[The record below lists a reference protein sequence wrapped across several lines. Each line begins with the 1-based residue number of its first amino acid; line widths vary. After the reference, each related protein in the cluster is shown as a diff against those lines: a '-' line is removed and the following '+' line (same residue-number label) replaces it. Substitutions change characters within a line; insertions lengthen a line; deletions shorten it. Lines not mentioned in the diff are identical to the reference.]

1 MIKLNKPP
9 FKYLVYSCSIHMII
23 LLCLWWFNPI
33 VENPQHEQGP
43 IEGDIFYLPR
53 TNLVKPPEPLDEP
66 IKTEAEPTVEVKVEI
81 PHIPKPTINLQ
92 SEWNV
97 SASDSNSKGETHT
110 VRDIHKTNTGK
121 PKPDDVSKNNY
132 ARRSPIHVSE
142 LQKIRTTPESV
153 NRETLTLSRSTG
165 TGNEDIQEDTK
176 KVEFDIMNTLSGI
189 SPSVNAPNVQYKSR
203 RGDALRATSIG
214 NWGGSSSS
222 GGTKTTG
229 SYIKMMKA
237 IANELIKAN
246 TSEMVDLILLIDE
259 TASMVDNIRGIRA
272 YFDLIFD
279 AFERNKIDVN
289 YGLVT
294 FTDKTKTFGFTD
306 DFGKFN
312 NWLFKIN
319 VDHGG
324 DLSEAGLDALMDA
337 VNTFKF
343 RKNAQRHF
351 IYASDAAFHDADY
364 DGKSRY
370 SLDEVIATLQRNA
383 VRVDVIG
390 LDYLP
395 IKQIAL
401 ATEGTWR
408 VIPGKGYLEY
418 VPPITQTEKMLSKLG
433 TLSIDGN
440 THVSDTINVHINN
453 PPRPKQLTLT
463 WKVLNPLGERCYG
476 PFTQKTEIPND
487 TSTIIRLNPKL
498 DQASFQT
505 IPGTYTVIYKLEND
519 RGHKSILRRSLKYQ

>member
-1 MIKLNKPP
+1 MIKLNKSPT
-9 FKYLVYSCSIHMII
+9 KYLVYSCSIHLII
-23 LLCLWWFNPI
+23 LLCLWWLNPI
-33 VENPQHEQGP
+33 VENRVHEHGS
-43 IEGDIFYLPR
+43 IGCELIYLPR
-53 TNLVKPPEPLDEP
+53 PNLAKPPQPFVEP
-66 IKTEAEPTVEVKVEI
+66 ITTETESTVEVKVEK
-81 PHIPKPTINLQ
+81 PYIPKPTINFELG
-92 SEWNV
+92 WHV
-97 SASDSNSKGETHT
+97 SDNKNEIDTE
-110 VRDIHKTNTGK
+110 RDIRQTNTHKQKLDG
-121 PKPDDVSKNNY
+121 VSKEG
-132 ARRSPIHVSE
+132 SPLHVSDIP
-142 LQKIRTTPESV
+142 KIRTTPESV
-153 NRETLTLSRSTG
+153 NRKVLTFSRLIG
-165 TGNEDIQEDTK
+165 ADNENIQEDTRK
-176 KVEFDIMNTLSGI
+176 IEFDIKNTLSSI
-189 SPSVNAPNVQYKSR
+189 SPSANAPNVQYTSR
-203 RGDALRATSIG
+203 RGDALRATSMSN

-229 SYIKMMKA
+229 SYIKMMKT
-237 IANELIKAN
+237 IADELIKAN
-246 TSEMVDLILLIDE
+246 TSDKVDLILLIDE

-279 AFERNKIDVN
+279 AFERNKIDVT

-294 FTDKTKTFGFTD
+294 FTDKTKTFGFTN

-312 NWLFKIN
+312 NWLFKID

-324 DLSEAGLDALMDA
+324 DISEAGLDALMDA
-337 VNTFKF
+337 VNKFKF

-370 SLDEVIATLQRNA
+370 SLDEVIATLQRHG

-395 IKQIAL
+395 IKQITL
-401 ATEGTWR
+401 ATGGTWR
-408 VIPGKGYLEY
+408 AIPGKGYLEY
-418 VPPITQTEKMLSKLG
+418 VPPITQTVKMLSKLG

-476 PFTQKTEIPND
+476 PFTQKAIIPDDN
-487 TSTIIRLNPKL
+487 STIVRLYPKL
-498 DQASFQT
+498 DQTSFQT

-519 RGHKSILRRSLKYQ
+519 RGHKSILRRTIKYSNEKTNF

>member
-1 MIKLNKPP
+1 
-9 FKYLVYSCSIHMII
+9 MII
-23 LLCLWWFNPI
+23 LLCLWWLNPI
-33 VENPQHEQGP
+33 VETPLP
-43 IEGDIFYLPR
+43 DDRSIEGDLINLPR
-53 TNLVKPPEPLDEP
+53 TDFVKPPKPLDEP
-66 IKTEAEPTVEVKVEI
+66 IKTKTEPTVEVKVEK
-81 PHIPKPTINLQ
+81 PHIPKPTINPELG
-92 SEWNV
+92 WNV
-97 SASDSNSKGETHT
+97 SDSMNETDAARDIRQANTRKKKPDGVSKG
-110 VRDIHKTNTGK
+110 
-121 PKPDDVSKNNY
+121 
-132 ARRSPIHVSE
+132 RSPLLVSNIP
-142 LQKIRTTPESV
+142 KIRTTPESV

-165 TGNEDIQEDTK
+165 TDSEDIQEDTK
-176 KVEFDIMNTLSGI
+176 KVEFDIKNTLSGI
-189 SPSVNAPNVQYKSR
+189 SPSANAPNVQYKSR

-246 TSEMVDLILLIDE
+246 TSEKVDLILLIDE

-294 FTDKTKTFGFTD
+294 FTDRTKTFGFTD

-312 NWLFKIN
+312 NWMFKID

-370 SLDEVIATLQRNA
+370 SLDEVIDTLQRNA

-401 ATEGTWR
+401 ATKGTWR

-433 TLSIDGN
+433 TLSIDSN

-487 TSTIIRLNPKL
+487 KSTIIRLNPTL

>member
-1 MIKLNKPP
+1 
-9 FKYLVYSCSIHMII
+9 MII
-23 LLCLWWFNPI
+23 LLCLWWLNPI
-33 VENPQHEQGP
+33 VENHVHEHGSFDGEL
-43 IEGDIFYLPR
+43 IYFPR
-53 TNLVKPPEPLDEP
+53 PNLVKPPIPLEKP
-66 IKTEAEPTVEVKVEI
+66 ITTETESTVEVKVEE
-81 PHIPKPTINLQ
+81 PHIPKPTINL
-92 SEWNV
+92 ELGWNV
-97 SASDSNSKGETHT
+97 SNNKSETDT
-110 VRDIHKTNTGK
+110 AKDIRQTNTRK
-121 PKPDDVSKNNY
+121 QKPDGVSKD
-132 ARRSPIHVSE
+132 RSPLLVSNIP
-142 LQKIRTTPESV
+142 KIRTTPESV
-153 NRETLTLSRSTG
+153 NREALTLSRSTG
-165 TGNEDIQEDTK
+165 TDNEDIQEDTK
-176 KVEFDIMNTLSGI
+176 KVEFDIKNTLSSI
-189 SPSVNAPNVQYKSR
+189 SPSANAPNVQYTSR
-203 RGDALRATSIG
+203 RGDALRATSMSN
-214 NWGGSSSS
+214 NWGGSGSS

-237 IANELIKAN
+237 IADELIKAN
-246 TSEMVDLILLIDE
+246 TSEKVDLILLIDE

-294 FTDKTKTFGFTD
+294 FTDKTKTVGFTN

-324 DLSEAGLDALMDA
+324 DISEAGLDALMDA
-337 VNTFKF
+337 VNKFKF

-401 ATEGTWR
+401 ATRGTWR
-408 VIPGKGYLEY
+408 TIPGKGYLEY
-418 VPPITQTEKMLSKLG
+418 VPRITQTVKMLSKLG

-476 PFTQKTEIPND
+476 PFTQKTEIPDDN
-487 TSTIIRLNPKL
+487 STIVKLNPKL
-498 DQASFQT
+498 DQSDFQT

-519 RGHKSILRRSLKYQ
+519 RGHKSILRRTIKYSK

>member
-1 MIKLNKPP
+1 MMKLHKSSY
-9 FKYLVYSCSIHMII
+9 KYLVYSCSIHLII
-23 LLCLWWFNPI
+23 LLCLWWLNPI
-33 VENPQHEQGP
+33 VENPLREHGSIAGEL
-43 IEGDIFYLPR
+43 IYLPR
-53 TNLVKPPEPLDEP
+53 PNLVKPPKPLEEP
-66 IKTEAEPTVEVKVEI
+66 ITTETESTVEVKVEE
-81 PHIPKPTINLQ
+81 PHIPKPTINFELGR
-92 SEWNV
+92 NV
-97 SASDSNSKGETHT
+97 SVSMNETDAA
-110 VRDIHKTNTGK
+110 RDIRETNTRK
-121 PKPDDVSKNNY
+121 QKPDGVPKG
-132 ARRSPIHVSE
+132 RSPLLVSNIP
-142 LQKIRTTPESV
+142 KIRTTPESV
-153 NRETLTLSRSTG
+153 NREALTLSRSTG

-176 KVEFDIMNTLSGI
+176 KVEFDIKNTLSSI
-189 SPSVNAPNVQYKSR
+189 SPSANAPNVQYTSR
-203 RGDALRATSIG
+203 RGDALRATSMSN
-214 NWGGSSSS
+214 NWGGSGRS

-229 SYIKMMKA
+229 SYIKMMKT
-237 IANELIKAN
+237 IADELIKAN
-246 TSEMVDLILLIDE
+246 TSEKVDLILLIDE

-294 FTDKTKTFGFTD
+294 FTDKTKTFGFTH

-312 NWLFKIN
+312 NWLFKID

-324 DLSEAGLDALMDA
+324 DISEAGLDALMDA
-337 VNTFKF
+337 VNKFKF

-370 SLDEVIATLQRNA
+370 SLDEVIDTLQRNA
-383 VRVDVIG
+383 IRVDVIG

-408 VIPGKGYLEY
+408 AIPGKGYLEY
-418 VPPITQTEKMLSKLG
+418 VPPITQTVKMLSKLG

-487 TSTIIRLNPKL
+487 NSTIVKLNPKL
-498 DQASFQT
+498 DQADFQT

-519 RGHKSILRRSLKYQ
+519 RGHKSILRRTIKYSK

>member
-1 MIKLNKPP
+1 MIKLNKSQY
-9 FKYLVYSCSIHMII
+9 KYLVYSCSIHLII
-23 LLCLWWFNPI
+23 LLCLWWLNPI
-33 VENPQHEQGP
+33 VENPLHEHGSFDGEL
-43 IEGDIFYLPR
+43 IYLPR
-53 TNLVKPPEPLDEP
+53 PNLVKPPIPLEEP
-66 IKTEAEPTVEVKVEI
+66 IMTEMESAVEVKVEES
-81 PHIPKPTINLQ
+81 PLPKPTINL
-92 SEWNV
+92 ELGWNISV
-97 SASDSNSKGETHT
+97 SMNETAIKKDIRKTKTDKQKPDGFSKG
-110 VRDIHKTNTGK
+110 
-121 PKPDDVSKNNY
+121 NY
-132 ARRSPIHVSE
+132 SNRSPLLVTNIP
-142 LQKIRTTPESV
+142 KIRITPESV
-153 NRETLTLSRSTG
+153 NREVLKFSRSTG
-165 TGNEDIQEDTK
+165 IGNEDIQEDTK
-176 KVEFDIMNTLSGI
+176 KVEFDLKNTLSSI
-189 SPSVNAPNVQYKSR
+189 SPSANAPNVQYTSR
-203 RGDALRATSIG
+203 RGDALRATSMSN
-214 NWGGSSSS
+214 NWGGSGGS
-222 GGTKTTG
+222 GGTRTTG

-237 IANELIKAN
+237 IADELIKAN
-246 TSEMVDLILLIDE
+246 TSEKVDLILLIDE

-294 FTDKTKTFGFTD
+294 FTDKTKPFGFTK

-312 NWLFKIN
+312 NWLFRIN

-324 DLSEAGLDALMDA
+324 DISEAGLDALMNA
-337 VNTFKF
+337 VNKFKF

-370 SLDEVIATLQRNA
+370 SLDEVIDTLQKNG

-401 ATEGTWR
+401 STDGTWR
-408 VIPGKGYLEY
+408 AIPGKGYLEY
-418 VPPITQTEKMLSKLG
+418 VPPITQTVKMLSKLG
-433 TLSIDGN
+433 TLGIDGN

-476 PFTQKTEIPND
+476 PFTQKTEIPD
-487 TSTIIRLNPKL
+487 DSSTILRLNPKL
-498 DQASFQT
+498 DQTSFLT

-519 RGHKSILRRSLKYQ
+519 KGHKSILRRTIKYQ

>member
-1 MIKLNKPP
+1 MMKLHKSSY
-9 FKYLVYSCSIHMII
+9 KYLVYSCSIHLII
-23 LLCLWWFNPI
+23 LLCLWWLNPI
-33 VENPQHEQGP
+33 VENPLREHGSIVGEL
-43 IEGDIFYLPR
+43 IYLPR
-53 TNLVKPPEPLDEP
+53 PNLVKPPIPLEEP
-66 IKTEAEPTVEVKVEI
+66 ITTETESAVEVKVEE
-81 PHIPKPTINLQ
+81 PHIPKPTINLALG
-92 SEWNV
+92 WNV
-97 SASDSNSKGETHT
+97 SDNKYETDTAKDIRQTHTRKQEPDGVSKGRSHLL
-110 VRDIHKTNTGK
+110 
-121 PKPDDVSKNNY
+121 VSNI
-132 ARRSPIHVSE
+132 P
-142 LQKIRTTPESV
+142 KIRTTPESV
-153 NRETLTLSRSTG
+153 NREALSLSRSTG

-176 KVEFDIMNTLSGI
+176 RIEFDIKNTLNSI
-189 SPSVNAPNVQYKSR
+189 SPSANAPNVQYTSR
-203 RGDALRATSIG
+203 RGDALRATSMS
-214 NWGGSSSS
+214 NTWGGSGRS

-237 IANELIKAN
+237 IADELIKAN
-246 TSEMVDLILLIDE
+246 TSEKVDLILLIDE

-324 DLSEAGLDALMDA
+324 DISEAGLDALMDA
-337 VNTFKF
+337 VNKFKF

-370 SLDEVIATLQRNA
+370 SLDEVIATLQRNG

-408 VIPGKGYLEY
+408 AIPGKGYLEY
-418 VPPITQTEKMLSKLG
+418 VPPITQTVKMLSKLG

-476 PFTQKTEIPND
+476 PFTQKKEIPND
-487 TSTIIRLNPKL
+487 NSTIVRLNPKL
-498 DQASFQT
+498 DQADFQT

-519 RGHKSILRRSLKYQ
+519 RGHKSILRRTIKYSK

>member
-1 MIKLNKPP
+1 
-9 FKYLVYSCSIHMII
+9 MII

-33 VENPQHEQGP
+33 VEDPLPKERS
-43 IEGDIFYLPR
+43 IDVDIIYLPR
-53 TNLVKPPEPLDEP
+53 TNLVKPPGPLDEP
-66 IKTEAEPTVEVKVEI
+66 IKTKTEPAVEVKVEK

-97 SASDSNSKGETHT
+97 NSSVSFSHNETHT
-110 VRDIHKTNTGK
+110 VRDIHKANTGK
-121 PKPDDVSKNNY
+121 PKPDDVSKHNY
-132 ARRSPIHVSE
+132 AHRSPMHVSD

-153 NRETLTLSRSTG
+153 NRETLSLSRSTG
-165 TGNEDIQEDTK
+165 TDNEDIQEDTK
-176 KVEFDIMNTLSGI
+176 KVEFDIKNTLSGI
-189 SPSVNAPNVQYKSR
+189 SPSVNAPNVQYIGR
-203 RGDALRATSIG
+203 RGDALRATSVG

-222 GGTKTTG
+222 GGTRTTG

-237 IANELIKAN
+237 IADELIKAN
-246 TSEMVDLILLIDE
+246 TSERVDLILLIDE

-279 AFERNKIDVN
+279 AFERNRIDVN

-294 FTDKTKTFGFTD
+294 FTDRTKTFGFTD

-312 NWLFKIN
+312 NWMFKID

-343 RKNAQRHF
+343 RKNAQQHF

-370 SLDEVIATLQRNA
+370 SLDEVIDTLQKNA
-383 VRVDVIG
+383 IRVDVIG

-408 VIPGKGYLEY
+408 AIPGKGYLEY

-440 THVSDTINVHINN
+440 THVSDMINVHINN

-487 TSTIIRLNPKL
+487 KSTIIRLNPKL

-519 RGHKSILRRSLKYQ
+519 RGHKSILRRAINYQ

>member
-1 MIKLNKPP
+1 
-9 FKYLVYSCSIHMII
+9 S
-23 LLCLWWFNPI
+23 
-33 VENPQHEQGP
+33 
-43 IEGDIFYLPR
+43 
-53 TNLVKPPEPLDEP
+53 
-66 IKTEAEPTVEVKVEI
+66 
-81 PHIPKPTINLQ
+81 
-92 SEWNV
+92 
-97 SASDSNSKGETHT
+97 
-110 VRDIHKTNTGK
+110 
-121 PKPDDVSKNNY
+121 
-132 ARRSPIHVSE
+132 
-142 LQKIRTTPESV
+142 
-153 NRETLTLSRSTG
+153 
-165 TGNEDIQEDTK
+165 
-176 KVEFDIMNTLSGI
+176 I
-189 SPSVNAPNVQYKSR
+189 SPSANAPNVQYTSR
-203 RGDALRATSIG
+203 RGDALRATSMSN
-214 NWGGSSSS
+214 NWGGSGSS
-222 GGTKTTG
+222 GGTKTTA

-237 IANELIKAN
+237 IADELIKAN
-246 TSEMVDLILLIDE
+246 TSGKVDLILLIDE

-294 FTDKTKTFGFTD
+294 FTDKTKTFGFTN

-324 DLSEAGLDALMDA
+324 DISEAGLDALMDA
-337 VNTFKF
+337 VNKFKF

-370 SLDEVIATLQRNA
+370 SLDEVIDTLQRNA
-383 VRVDVIG
+383 IRVDVIG

-408 VIPGKGYLEY
+408 AIPGKGYLEY
-418 VPPITQTEKMLSKLG
+418 VPTITQTVKMLSKLG

-487 TSTIIRLNPKL
+487 NSTIVRLNPKL
-498 DQASFQT
+498 DQSDFQT

-519 RGHKSILRRSLKYQ
+519 RGHKSILRRTIKYSK